1 MKGGSASGTI
11 RVGAPNDGE
20 KFEKGGNTVKKRSV
34 FLLAFVLVLAFSMSG
49 VAFAAKTIR
58 VSLCNSETHPQS
70 LGLQLFKK
78 LVEEQTKGELMVNL
92 YYNSQLGG
100 ERESVEQVKNG
111 LLEMATASAGP
122 MTTFN
127 TRFMVLDIPYA
138 FNDYNEAWLVMD
150 GPAGIALFKS
160 CEEIGLKGLA
170 WMENGF
176 RHTTNSKKPILTIAD
191 FAGLKIRTMEAPMH
205 MEAFKLLG
213 ANPTPVPWTE
223 LYMVMQQKV
232 VDGQENPLANI
243 WEVKMYEVQK
253 FTSLDGHIYDPMPL
267 VANLEWFNGLTKDQQ
282 KIVETAA
289 ILGQNYSRAVNA
301 AREKYIVALLES
313 KGMKVNEVAEAEKG
327 KMRQATQGKVIESIK
342 GKTDPKFVDTWN
354 SNIEQA
360 RKDIKA
366 GL

>member
-1 MKGGSASGTI
+1 MKKGNMLKLVIALVLVFSLSGT
-11 RVGAPNDGE
+11 A
-20 KFEKGGNTVKKRSV
+20 
-34 FLLAFVLVLAFSMSG
+34 L
-49 VAFAAKTIR
+49 AAKTIR

-70 LGLQLFKK
+70 IGLQLFKQI
-78 LVEEQTKGELMVNL
+78 VEEQTKGELKVNL

-127 TRFMVLDIPYA
+127 PRFMVLDIPYA
-138 FNDYNEAWLVMD
+138 FTDYNEAWMVTD
-150 GPAGIALFKS
+150 GPAGQALFKS
-160 CEEIGLKGLA
+160 CEEIGLKGLG
-170 WMENGF
+170 WYENGF
-176 RHTTNSKKPILTIAD
+176 RHTTNSSKPVKTIDD
-191 FAGLKIRTMEAPMH
+191 FKGLKIRTMEAPMH

-223 LYMVMQQKV
+223 LYLVMQQRV

-267 VANLEWFNGLTKDQQ
+267 VANLDWFNGLTKEEQN
-282 KIVETAA
+282 IVETAGL
-289 ILGQNYSRAVNA
+289 LGQNYSRAVNS
-301 AREKYIVALLES
+301 AREEYIVGLLEG
-313 KGMKVNEVAEAEKG
+313 KGMAVNAVSEAEKD
-327 KMRQATQGKVIESIK
+327 KMREATQSKIVQMIK
-342 GKTDPKFVDTWN
+342 EKTDPKFVDQWL
-354 SNIEQA
+354 SSIEQA

>member
-1 MKGGSASGTI
+1 MRRKSILSIALI
-11 RVGAPNDGE
+11 
-20 KFEKGGNTVKKRSV
+20 
-34 FLLAFVLVLAFSMSG
+34 FVLVLAS
-49 VAFAAKTIR
+49 AALARPIR

-70 LGLQLFKK
+70 IGLQLFKQ
-78 LVEEQTKGELMVNL
+78 LVEEQTKGELTVNL

-100 ERESVEQVKNG
+100 ERESIEQVKNG

-127 TRFMVLDIPYA
+127 DKFMVLDIPYS

-150 GPAGIALFKS
+150 GPAGKALFDS
-160 CEEIGLKGLA
+160 CESIGLKGLA

-176 RHTTNSKKPILTIAD
+176 RHTTNSSKPINTIDD
-191 FAGLKIRTMEAPMH
+191 FKGLKIRTMEAPMH
-205 MEAFKLLG
+205 MEAFKKLG

-223 LYMVMQQKV
+223 LYLVMQQRV

-253 FTSLDGHIYDPMPL
+253 FVSLDGHIYDPMPL
-267 VANLEWFNGLTKDQQ
+267 MANLDWYNGLTKEQQ
-282 KIVETAA
+282 LIVSTAA

-301 AREKYIVALLES
+301 AREKYIVELLES
-313 KGMKVNEVAEAEKG
+313 KGMQVNEVAEAEKA
-327 KMRQATQGKVIESIK
+327 KMRDATQESIISAMK
-342 GKTDPKFVDTWN
+342 ERTDPAFVDSWL
-354 SNIEQA
+354 SGIDQV
-360 RKDIKA
+360 RKDIKS

>member
-1 MKGGSASGTI
+1 MRK
-11 RVGAPNDGE
+11 RV
-20 KFEKGGNTVKKRSV
+20 V
-34 FLLAFVLVLAFSMSG
+34 LLVALIFVLAMASVS
-49 VAFAAKTIR
+49 FAAKPIR
-58 VSLCNSETHPQS
+58 ISLCNSETHPQS
-70 LGLQLFKK
+70 IGLQLFKE
-78 LVEEQTKGELMVNL
+78 LVEKQTNGELKVNL

-127 TRFMVLDIPYA
+127 NKFMVLDIPYS

-150 GPAGIALFKS
+150 GPAGNALFAS
-160 CEEIGLKGLA
+160 CEAIGLKGLA

-176 RHTTNSKKPILTIAD
+176 RHTTNSTKAINTLED
-191 FAGLKIRTMEAPMH
+191 FKGLKIRTMEAPMH
-205 MEAFKLLG
+205 MEAFKNLG

-223 LYMVMQQKV
+223 LYLVMQQRV

-253 FTSLDGHIYDPMPL
+253 FVSLDGHIYDPMPL
-267 VANLEWFNGLTKDQQ
+267 VANLDWYNGLTKEQQ
-282 KIVETAA
+282 TIVSTAA

-301 AREKYIVALLES
+301 ARERYIVDLLRS
-313 KGMKVNEVAEAEKG
+313 KGMEVNEVSEAEKG
-327 KMRQATQGKVIESIK
+327 KMRAATQESIIK
-342 GKTDPKFVDTWN
+342 SIKEKTDAAFVDEWL
-354 SNIEQA
+354 SGIEKA

>member
-1 MKGGSASGTI
+1 MKKGNMLGTILALILVFTISGT
-11 RVGAPNDGE
+11 
-20 KFEKGGNTVKKRSV
+20 
-34 FLLAFVLVLAFSMSG
+34 
-49 VAFAAKTIR
+49 AFAAKTIR

-70 LGLQLFKK
+70 LGLQLFKT
-78 LVEEQTKGELMVNL
+78 LVEEQTNGELQVNL

-127 TRFMVLDIPYA
+127 ARFMVLDIPYA
-138 FNDYNEAWLVMD
+138 FNDYNEAWMVMD
-150 GPAGIALFKS
+150 GPAAQALFRS
-160 CEEIGLKGLA
+160 CEEVGLKGLA

-176 RHTTNSKKPILTIAD
+176 RHTTNSLKAINTIKD
-191 FAGLKIRTMEAPMH
+191 FEGLKIRTMEAPMH
-205 MEAFKLLG
+205 METFKALG

-223 LYMVMQQKV
+223 LYMVLQQRV

-253 FTSLDGHIYDPMPL
+253 YTSLDGHIYDPMPL
-267 VANLEWFNGLTKDQQ
+267 VANLDWFKELTEEQQ
-282 KIVETAA
+282 RIVQTAA
-289 ILGQNYSRAVNA
+289 VLGQNYSRSVNA
-301 AREKYIVALLES
+301 AREQYIVELLEK
-313 KGMKVNEVAEAEKG
+313 KGMQVNAVSEAEKE
-327 KMRQATQGKVIESIK
+327 KMRNATQAGIVGKIK
-342 GKTDPKFVDTWN
+342 EKTDPKFVDLWL

-360 RKDIKA
+360 RKDVRA

>member
-1 MKGGSASGTI
+1 MKKGTLLKLVVTLI
-11 RVGAPNDGE
+11 L
-20 KFEKGGNTVKKRSV
+20 V
-34 FLLAFVLVLAFSMSG
+34 FSLTGTAL
-49 VAFAAKTIR
+49 AAKTIR

-70 LGLQLFKK
+70 IGLQLFKE
-78 LVEEQTKGELMVNL
+78 LVEEQTNGELKVNL

-138 FNDYNEAWLVMD
+138 FNDYNEVWMVTD
-150 GPAGIALFKS
+150 GPAGQALFKS
-160 CEEIGLKGLA
+160 CEEVGLKGLG
-170 WMENGF
+170 WFENGF
-176 RHTTNSKKPILTIAD
+176 RHTTNSTRPINTVAD
-191 FAGLKIRTMEAPMH
+191 FHGLKIRTMEAPMH

-223 LYMVMQQKV
+223 LYLVMQQKI
-232 VDGQENPLANI
+232 VDGEENPLANI

-253 FTSLDGHIYDPMPL
+253 YVSLDGHIYDPMPL
-267 VANLEWFNGLTKDQQ
+267 VANLDWFNGLTKDQQ
-282 KIVETAA
+282 GIVEMAA

-301 AREKYIVALLES
+301 AREEYIVALLEE
-313 KGMKVNEVAEAEKG
+313 KGMIINKVTEAEKG
-327 KMRQATQGKVIESIK
+327 KMREATQGKIIDMIK
-342 GKTDPKFVDTWN
+342 EKTDPKFVDQWL
-354 SNIEQA
+354 SSIEKA
-360 RKDIKA
+360 REDIKA